1 MIGERLG
8 SGILKQKNKEN
19 ISWRKYYS
27 FYIALLTTTVINRRE
42 IEDIA
47 AVGNKF
53 LGVINCMLIFN
64 LPTGIKMLQGKKRVL
79 LKKKYQEDRIVF
91 WLFPD
96 EVSKLRSNI

>member
-1 MIGERLG
+1 METIRINDKVSINDTNLTIKG
-8 SGILKQKNKEN
+8 
-19 ISWRKYYS
+19 
-27 FYIALLTTTVINRRE
+27 LLTTTVINRRE